1 MPDIHGFRPRACPT
15 RKLVAIDGHQFN
27 PRRDKGFGRSTGLSP
42 RVPTISSEPC
52 RPELILLC
60 APSPSRRR
68 AHFTRQSGAPT
79 WSRTRVAPAGSP
91 SRCNSAPRR
100 RTRPAPDQLLRPV
113 APAARGDRP
122 NRVRVWANGCRT
134 SADPDGVGISMSVRN
149 PSTRHLPTCGP
160 SHIGGTYSGAGRPSK
175 GCQVSRISVSK
186 RIRAKAFRRW
196 LDCHPEKG
204 RFFNSLKRR
213 CRLLR
218 PDS

>member
-42 RVPTISSEPC
+42 RFVPTISSEPC
-52 RPELILLC
+52 RPESILLC

-68 AHFTRQSGAPT
+68 AHSTRQSGAPT

-100 RTRPAPDQLLRPV
+100 RTRPAPDQLLRAV

-134 SADPDGVGISMSVRN
+134 SADPDGVGISMNVRS
-149 PSTRHLPTCGP
+149 PSTRRLPTWGP
-160 SHIGGTYSGAGRPSK
+160 SRSAARSRAAGRRPRGAK
-175 GCQVSRISVSK
+175 CRGPRCRREFALSVSE
-186 RIRAKAFRRW
+186 RSG
-196 LDCHPEKG
+196 L
-204 RFFNSLKRR
+204 S
-213 CRLLR
+213 
-218 PDS
+218 